1 MEHQQ
6 TPRSRIVLAFAAGV
20 LGTLAAGVIWW
31 ALVGRAPAGGKDAG
45 MAGMKMD
52 GGSSGGDATTMPG
65 MNMGDDDM
73 AGMDMGGTSDD
84 QVPVTLSPA
93 RRQSIGVRIGMVERR
108 PLAATIR
115 AVGTVAYDERR
126 VKQVNLRVAGW
137 VTNLAVNY
145 TGQFVRAGE
154 PLLTIYSPELAATQA
169 EYRLARRTQARVGQ
183 SAMEP
188 IRVGADAQVQAATE
202 RLRRL
207 NVSDEQIEALEHT
220 EPRSE
225 TTLVA
230 PMTGVVTKKMALQG
244 AYATPEMPLYEIADL
259 SRVWVH
265 AQVYEHD
272 LSLVTLGQDADV
284 TLAVYPNEVFHGR
297 VVFID
302 PVLTPETRTTPVR
315 MELPN
320 PDLRLKPGMYGDVT
334 IRVQAKPVL
343 AVPREAVLDSGTRT
357 LAFLDRGDGRFEPR
371 DIKTGRTFGDFTE
384 VIEGLQ
390 AGDKIVTS
398 GTFLIDSESKLMAAT
413 NMMGALGMGGIKM
426 EQAQMGEM
434 EGMQDMKG
442 MKGMKGMTGM
452 EDNGMKDMP
461 GMSTGATDTPST
473 QTIDG
478 LTLTGETVPMP
489 AMKGENTVRVTVRA
503 NNVPVTDATVAV
515 AYTMAMPGMEVETVK
530 ADHTKDGVYEATVD
544 LGMKG
549 AWKIDATV
557 TRPNAKP
564 VTAHFTVQAG
574 K

>member
-1 MEHQQ
+1 MAHQAYR
-6 TPRSRIVLAFAAGV
+6 TTTVTLLSFLGGVIATVLVGWWVLPSHMTAAG
-20 LGTLAAGVIWW
+20 
-31 ALVGRAPAGGKDAG
+31 GGEPSSGMANMSDMKGMDMSSG
-45 MAGMKMD
+45 DMAGMKMEGAKD
-52 GGSSGGDATTMPG
+52 LGQA
-65 MNMGDDDM
+65 
-73 AGMDMGGTSDD
+73 
-84 QVPVTLSPA
+84 PVTLSPT
-93 RRQSIGVRIGMVERR
+93 RRQAIGVKTGVVERR
-108 PLAATIR
+108 PFETTIR

-137 VTNLAVNY
+137 VTDLAVNY

-207 NVSDEQIEALEHT
+207 NVSDEQIEALEYT

-259 SRVWVH
+259 SRVWVY

-272 LSLVTLGQDADV
+272 LSLVALGQDADV
-284 TLAVYPNEVFHGR
+284 TLVVYPNEVFHGR

-315 MELPN
+315 MEIPN

-434 EGMQDMKG
+434 EMGGMEGMQDMEG
-442 MKGMKGMTGM
+442 I
-452 EDNGMKDMP
+452 
-461 GMSTGATDTPST
+461 PST

-478 LTLTGETVPMP
+478 LTITLETVPAP
-489 AMKGENTVRVTVRA
+489 AKKGENAVRVTVRA
-503 NNVPVTDATVAV
+503 NNAPVTDASVTA
-515 AYTMAMPGMEVETVK
+515 AYTMAMPGMEVENVK
-530 ADHTKDGVYEATVD
+530 ASHTKDGVYEATVD
-544 LGMKG
+544 LAMKG

-564 VTAHFTVQAG
+564 VTATFTVQAG